1 MQIRGREEREEQS
14 LADQST
20 CPGGGIAEAPERQGK
35 HSSGWL
41 ENVLAQC
48 PAVQQAFP
56 ESATP
61 PLPPQPVEFVC
72 CFVQLSGITMQYY
85 ENTLPTLKN

>member
-1 MQIRGREEREEQS
+1 MQIRGQEEREEQS

-20 CPGGGIAEAPERQGK
+20 CPGGGIAEAPESQGK

-48 PAVQQAFP
+48 PPYNRLFL
-56 ESATP
+56 SRL
-61 PLPPQPVEFVC
+61 PLPFLPSLWNLFAV
-72 CFVQLSGITMQYY
+72 LSSSRDYY
-85 ENTLPTLKN
+85 AVL